1 MPASSLW
8 SLQSTRRVPI
18 LRQLGFRRVIFG
30 AGLLAAASGAACC
43 LIVPSMPI
51 LLIGAILLVHGA
63 VRSVQLSAIN
73 SIAFSDID
81 SSEMSRS
88 NSFLSAIMQLCSGVG
103 VAVAS
108 LSLRAFTTASGGG
121 SGPPSLHAFHM
132 AILISSLLTLGPV
145 FAARKLSHDAGALIL
160 HPKRDAVGVPV
171 KQQ

>member
-1 MPASSLW
+1 
-8 SLQSTRRVPI
+8 
-18 LRQLGFRRVIFG
+18 
-30 AGLLAAASGAACC
+30 
-43 LIVPSMPI
+43 MPI

-121 SGPPSLHAFHM
+121 SGPPSLLHAFHM